1 MTSHTHTPENN
12 HLKHVLNFGDSD
24 LAMNRRGQI
33 SETQRTRLKK
43 EQRSSAQSMWTCGL
57 LCGML
62 VVFLLLLLANFS
74 NQFVTRY
81 VNPVLF
87 GVLVAGLLFVLM
99 SGRVQRGTSA
109 DLALNRVESTAGQ
122 VRKHT
127 EKRDDGIHYYITVKD
142 KSYGVPQP
150 VYEAFKEDVC
160 YRFYH
165 TASAFTLMS
174 VEVIDAEDADLPS
187 MAS

>member
-1 MTSHTHTPENN
+1 MTTHTQTLENN

-43 EQRSSAQSMWTCGL
+43 EQQSSAQSMWTCGL
-57 LCGML
+57 LCGLL

-74 NQFVTRY
+74 NQLITHY
-81 VNPVLF
+81 VNPMLI
-87 GVLVAGLLFVLM
+87 GVLIVGLLVVLT
-99 SGRVQRGTSA
+99 SGRIQSGASA
-109 DLALNRVESTAGQ
+109 DLALNRVESTTGQ
-122 VRKHT
+122 VKKHT
-127 EKRDDGIHYYITVKD
+127 EQHEGVTSYYITVKD

-165 TASAFTLMS
+165 TARAFTLMS
-174 VEVIDAEDADLPS
+174 VEVVDAEDANLTPL
-187 MAS
+187 AS